1 MAWYLM
7 ILSCDSDLLFLTL
20 YKISGSFLE
29 FLPILSR
36 LQDTYS
42 PESLPYNV
50 IVPSLPGFAFSSKPP
65 LDKDFT
71 ISSVAYIFNQLMI
84 LLGFE
89 NGYVV
94 QGGDVGSEVARI
106 MGVKYSSCK
115 GTASVL
121 ATNPWNFIFIDLR
134 SYSSYV
140 AHSPPL
146 LF

>member
-1 MAWYLM
+1 
-7 ILSCDSDLLFLTL
+7 
-20 YKISGSFLE
+20 
-29 FLPILSR
+29 
-36 LQDTYS
+36 
-42 PESLPYNV
+42 
-50 IVPSLPGFAFSSKPP
+50 
-65 LDKDFT
+65 
-71 ISSVAYIFNQLMI
+71 MI

-89 NGYVV
+89 NGYVI

-121 ATNPWNFIFIDLR
+121 ATNPWNLIDLR

-146 LF
+146 FCLDFGHQILILYSQYMYDG